1 MNALR
6 RIHTSLVPG
15 GLVVDTQPVS
25 PRPPVEAAEREL
37 GTLDMRP
44 WRRTV
49 DAVDRLVAQTIED
62 GLYVLDGQH
71 RFVVADTFDNGA
83 ELVETV
89 SGWRGTRISAAL
101 AKRVAAA
108 APPMRV
114 YQEVRLR
121 LMRRAGPRA

>member
-1 MNALR
+1 VNALR
-6 RIHTSLVPG
+6 RIHASLVPG